1 MTIIN
6 AEGKLAIDKTKPKK
20 DKPKVQ
26 QLDWRTQAAELITLN
41 PGPTA
46 QTYLDRGMDALETVW
61 DTTYPL
67 EGKTEEERDK
77 QARRQEVRKQHFTVI
92 AAACAQASKM
102 EGTPLIR
109 ANKIVGA
116 FIKRKILDVL
126 LLFIES
132 IVKRV
137 AVSAYFE
144 HRRYEAGTAV
154 NPDVALANLERM
166 RECHALNGQVLEGE
180 DGEEMFAAAFNAVHD
195 RGEETAE
202 GEDHA
207 RDPQSA
213 NDAVPIAATSAEDA
227 ELAAYAIQQ
236 WASAYWRL
244 MTNNKEQ
251 ADVLPFAIERV
262 EPGVYRNYTNFLD
275 FSNYRTES
283 YNARL
288 QREKT
293 AGLEAL
299 ESVAAKMA
307 SDGFNLPA

>member
-1 MTIIN
+1 MTAIN
-6 AEGKLAIDKTKPKK
+6 AKGQLTIDKSKPKK
-20 DKPKVQ
+20 EKPKVQ
-26 QLDWRTQAAELITLN
+26 QLDWRVQAAELITLD

-46 QTYLDRGMDALETVW
+46 QTYLDRAMDALETVW
-61 DTTYPL
+61 PNTYAL
-67 EGKTEEERDK
+67 DGKTEEERDK
-77 QARRQEVRKQHFTVI
+77 QARRQEIRTQNFTTI
-92 AAACAQASKM
+92 AAACTQASKM

-109 ANKIVGA
+109 ANKVVTA
-116 FIKRKILDVL
+116 FIKRKMLDAL

-154 NPDVALANLERM
+154 NPDVAMANLERM
-166 RECHALNGQVLEGE
+166 RECHALNGNVLDGE
-180 DGEEMFAAAFNAVHD
+180 DGEEIFAAAFNAVHD
-195 RGEETAE
+195 HGEEAAE
-202 GEDHA
+202 SEDHT
-207 RDPQSA
+207 RDTQSA
-213 NDAVPIAATSAEDA
+213 NDAIQIAAVSAEDA

-262 EPGVYRNYTNFLD
+262 EPGVYRNYTDFLS

-288 QREKT
+288 QREKV

-307 SDGFNLPA
+307 DDGFNLPA

>member
-1 MTIIN
+1 MN
-6 AEGKLAIDKTKPKK
+6 LPNEVLSLKGRKPKTK
-20 DKPKVQ
+20 VQ
-26 QLDWRTQAAELITLN
+26 PIDWRQQAAELITLD

-46 QTYLDRGMDALETVW
+46 QTYLDRAMDALETVW
-61 DTTYPL
+61 PNTYPL
-67 EGKTEEERDK
+67 EGKTEEEREK
-77 QARRQEVRKQHFTVI
+77 QARRQELRTQNFTTISI
-92 AAACAQASKM
+92 ACTQASQM
-102 EGTPLIR
+102 AGTPLVR
-109 ANKIVGA
+109 ANKVVNA
-116 FIKRKILDVL
+116 FIKRKMLDAL

-137 AVSAYFE
+137 AVSAYSE

-166 RECHALNGQVLEGE
+166 RECHALNGNVLDGE
-180 DGEEMFAAAFNAVHD
+180 DGEEMFASAFAAVHD
-195 RGEETAE
+195 RGEEAAE
-202 GEDHA
+202 GEDHS
-207 RDPQSA
+207 RDTQSA
-213 NDAVPIAATSAEDA
+213 NDAIQIAAVSAEDA

-262 EPGVYRNYTNFLD
+262 EPGVYRNYTDFLS
-275 FSNYRTES
+275 FCNYRTES

-288 QREKT
+288 QREKV

-299 ESVAAKMA
+299 ESVATRIEN
-307 SDGFNLPA
+307 DGFNLPS

>member
-1 MTIIN
+1 MTAIN
-6 AEGKLAIDKTKPKK
+6 AKGQLTIDKSKPKRE
-20 DKPKVQ
+20 KPKVQ
-26 QLDWRTQAAELITLN
+26 QLDWRVQAAELITLD

-46 QTYLDRGMDALETVW
+46 QTYLDRAMDALETVW
-61 DTTYPL
+61 PNTYAL
-67 EGKTEEERDK
+67 DGKTEEERDK
-77 QARRQEVRKQHFTVI
+77 QARRQEIRTQNFTTI
-92 AAACAQASKM
+92 AAACTQASKM

-109 ANKIVGA
+109 ANKVVTA
-116 FIKRKILDVL
+116 FIKRKMLDAL

-154 NPDVALANLERM
+154 NPDVAMANLERM
-166 RECHALNGQVLEGE
+166 RECHALNGNVLDGE

-195 RGEETAE
+195 HGEEAAE
-202 GEDHA
+202 SEDHT
-207 RDPQSA
+207 RDTQSA
-213 NDAVPIAATSAEDA
+213 NDAIQIAAVSAEDA

-262 EPGVYRNYTNFLD
+262 EPGVYRNYTDFLS

-288 QREKT
+288 QREKV

-307 SDGFNLPA
+307 DDGFNLPA